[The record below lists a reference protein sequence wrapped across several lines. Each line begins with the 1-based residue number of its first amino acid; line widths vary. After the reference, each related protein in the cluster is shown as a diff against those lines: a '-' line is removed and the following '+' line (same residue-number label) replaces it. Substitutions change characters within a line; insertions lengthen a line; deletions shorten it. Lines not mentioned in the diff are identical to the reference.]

1 MKADSGIFLGGLA
14 LLIYLSGGIATFGG
28 LSMIFFMKGSDFFG
42 WGDGRSLGYLFVS
55 VGLILSIFGVL
66 VMRILRNRSLA

>member
-1 MKADSGIFLGGLA
+1 
-14 LLIYLSGGIATFGG
+14 
-28 LSMIFFMKGSDFFG
+28 MIFFMKGSDFFG

-55 VGLILSIFGVL
+55 VGLILSILGVL

>member
-14 LLIYLSGGIATFGG
+14 LLIYLTGGIATFCG
-28 LSMIFFMKGSDFFG
+28 LAMIFFMKGLDFFA

-66 VMRILRNRSLA
+66 IMRILRNRCLA